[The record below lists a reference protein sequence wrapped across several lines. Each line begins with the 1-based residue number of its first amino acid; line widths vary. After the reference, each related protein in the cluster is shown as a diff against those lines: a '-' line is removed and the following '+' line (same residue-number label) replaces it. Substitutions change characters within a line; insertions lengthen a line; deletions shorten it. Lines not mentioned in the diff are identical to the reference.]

1 MSYYSK
7 SKTDLTKIGAEGF
20 SLLDNFG
27 GKHKSNAMF
36 SSSTVSAPPNS
47 IPESFHYQ
55 HQPQQS
61 YVVRQQVYVNQVQA
75 RRFET
80 VVDSYEA
87 ARRYGGTVV
96 VDQVKRKPTRWGF
109 FY

>member
-7 SKTDLTKIGAEGF
+7 SKTELAKIGAEGF
-20 SLLDNFG
+20 SLLDDFN
-27 GKHKSNAMF
+27 GKHKSNPMF
-36 SSSTVSAPPNS
+36 SSSTSSAPPNH
-47 IPESFHYQ
+47 IPEVFHYQ
-55 HQPQQS
+55 HQPQQP

-80 VVDSYEA
+80 VVDCYEA